1 MRFKL
6 ILTAVIGLLFLSN
19 GLSAQDSSYI
29 NWNSSAV
36 KNGDGKYDIVLKGQ
50 LKAGWHLYTKSDA
63 AVGLAGVV
71 INVKDEGVKADTFKF
86 TTSVQTYKDPIFESN
101 QTIDTGYVEISIP
114 VSVSGEVPAFIK
126 LQLLYDV
133 AQKDNFIPEEQNIS
147 VKVEGVVPVAAG
159 AAYRIIIPTIQL
171 DNPVNNAGGT
181 DAKSKGL
188 GGIFIL
194 GFLGGLVALLTPCVF
209 PMIPLTVS
217 FFTKKSNNRKQGIR
231 NAFIYGFFIFLI
243 YILLSLPFHFI
254 GNVNPEI
261 FNNISTNVYLNI
273 AFFIV
278 FIVFSLS
285 FFGLF
290 EITLPGAVGNSA
302 DSKAGVG
309 SIAGIF
315 FMALTLAIVSF
326 SCTGPILGSLLAG
339 SLSSDGGAMQLTS
352 GMAGFGFALALPFA
366 LFAMFPNWLNALP
379 KSGGWLTTVKV
390 VLGFLEVALAF
401 KFLSNADLVMHWGI
415 LKREVFIAIWIVV
428 FALLTLYL
436 FGIIRFKHD
445 SPIKKLPKVR
455 LILGLLTGAFT
466 LYLVPGVTNTRWNNL
481 SLISGFPPPLY
492 YSIYP
497 QKSDCILGL
506 NCTKDY
512 DQGLKMAKEQNKPM
526 LIDFTGY
533 ACVNCRR
540 MEENVWTQ
548 PDVYKLLQDKFIIVS
563 LYVDD
568 KKKLPAGEQFTYTTR
583 DGLTKEIS
591 SIGDKWA
598 TFQTENFK
606 NNSQPWYA
614 VMNTKEQLMTNPVG
628 YVPDARDYL
637 KWLQAGLAAFEA
649 STK

>member
-1 MRFKL
+1 
-6 ILTAVIGLLFLSN
+6 
-19 GLSAQDSSYI
+19 
-29 NWNSSAV
+29 
-36 KNGDGKYDIVLKGQ
+36 
-50 LKAGWHLYTKSDA
+50 
-63 AVGLAGVV
+63 
-71 INVKDEGVKADTFKF
+71 
-86 TTSVQTYKDPIFESN
+86 
-101 QTIDTGYVEISIP
+101 
-114 VSVSGEVPAFIK
+114 
-126 LQLLYDV
+126 
-133 AQKDNFIPEEQNIS
+133 
-147 VKVEGVVPVAAG
+147 
-159 AAYRIIIPTIQL
+159 
-171 DNPVNNAGGT
+171 
-181 DAKSKGL
+181 
-188 GGIFIL
+188 
-194 GFLGGLVALLTPCVF
+194 
-209 PMIPLTVS
+209 IPLTVS

-261 FNNISTNVYLNI
+261 FNNISTNVYLNV

-466 LYLVPGVTNTRWNNL
+466 LYLVPGVTNTRWKNL

-568 KKKLPAGEQFTYTTR
+568 KKKLPVKEQFTYTTK
-583 DGLTKEIS
+583 DGLKKEIS
-591 SIGDKWA
+591 SVGDKWA

-614 VMNTKEQLMTNPVG
+614 VMNTKE
-628 YVPDARDYL
+628 
-637 KWLQAGLAAFEA
+637 E
-649 STK
+649 